1 MAFLPLWGPLL
12 LSLSASSSAIE
23 FSWAPKVFKGLQW
36 TMTSPAP
43 KGLFTLICLTLSEAR
58 SYSSELK
65 AFAGSPLHSYEAL
78 SGCPF
83 SLHYWALSALR
94 VSWTHRPW
102 VCLSFLLQ
110 LWRHK
115 MQVLHGLSH
124 GPSTVAGDAG
134 LHSST
139 VQGLCHVR
147 RHTLICLD
155 CCSSHSCLL
164 EPTLSSRSH
173 KSHLPWG
180 SLQLVFPSSAGHRP
194 SQRYLLLKLTIHS
207 LYLIIQQN
215 LSSTWVVLGRV
226 EPYFG

>member
-1 MAFLPLWGPLL
+1 
-12 LSLSASSSAIE
+12 
-23 FSWAPKVFKGLQW
+23 
-36 TMTSPAP
+36 MTSPTP
-43 KGLFTLICLTLSEAR
+43 KGLLTLICLTMSKAG
-58 SYSSELK
+58 SFSSQLR
-65 AFAGSPLHSYEAL
+65 AYAGSPLHSYEAL
-78 SGCPF
+78 SGH
-83 SLHYWALSALR
+83 SLLPPLLGLSALR
-94 VSWTHRPW
+94 VSLARRPW

-110 LWRHK
+110 LWRH
-115 MQVLHGLSH
+115 MVQALHGCSH
-124 GPSTVAGDAG
+124 GPSTVTGDGG
-134 LHSST
+134 LNFST
-139 VQGLCHVR
+139 VQGLCYVR
-147 RHTLICLD
+147 GHTLICLG
-155 CCSSHSCLL
+155 CCSSRSCLL